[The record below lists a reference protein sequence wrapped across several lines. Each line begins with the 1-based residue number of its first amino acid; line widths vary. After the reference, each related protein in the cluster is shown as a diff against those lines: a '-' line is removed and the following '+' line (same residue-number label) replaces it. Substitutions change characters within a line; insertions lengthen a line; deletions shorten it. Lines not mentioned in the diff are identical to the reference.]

1 MDRRN
6 FFKIVSTASA
16 TVATGACGKKRNA
29 LIPLLVPNEQIAPGE
44 ESWHPAVCTEC
55 AAGCATIARVM
66 EGERVIE
73 RNGEKFR
80 QRIASIKKLE
90 GNPLDPVSGGRLC
103 ARGHAALQSLYN
115 PDRVTGP
122 LRRTSDRG
130 KAGFAPHSWDES
142 IAYVA
147 ERLKASSSGDPANI
161 LFLTTPQTGSRS
173 ALIQHFLE
181 SIGAQPPVACSLADF
196 ALERQAAASV
206 FGRNGL
212 PRYDLG
218 NAHYAL
224 SVGADFLGGWTS
236 PVYYARQFGHF
247 RQGRP
252 GIRGKLVQ
260 AESRMSLTAASAD
273 EWLPV
278 RPGTEPLFLAA
289 VARILLDEKL
299 ARNANALPEPVR
311 NSLLATNLSSTISA
325 TGIEEKR
332 IRLIARELGESDA
345 PLVIAGASIV
355 HTNSLNALIAAH
367 YLNLLL
373 GNIEKPGGVFPPFP
387 STVPAPKTAN
397 ISGALKKARVLL
409 LDGANPVYTLPAA
422 SGISAELARL
432 DLIASF
438 GMFLDDSVAYADAV
452 LPTHH
457 PLESEIAVAP
467 SVSVAPVSIAVA
479 RPFVQPLYD
488 TRPLAEILAAIA
500 RKMNVTFQ
508 PVTPASLVQ
517 PLLQPDQ
524 TWEQVARDGGL
535 WVRDINVESRQL
547 QNPAREQ
554 GASAPAFSL
563 RNPQFDGA
571 PEQFPFLFQPYL
583 SLQYHDGSGANLP
596 WMQELPDPV
605 SSAMWDL
612 PVEIDPRT
620 AARLGIATG
629 DWLRVESPH
638 GRLEAAAYVHPAAHP
653 GVVSMAIGEGHAH
666 YGRYASNRGVNP
678 VSILSPAW
686 DDSGSAMAFGAT
698 RVRIARLERPPA
710 LIQFSPN
717 DREQGPWGYR

>member
-29 LIPLLVPNEQIAPGE
+29 LIPLLVPNEEIAPGE

-130 KAGFAPHSWDES
+130 KAGFAPHSWEES
-142 IAYVA
+142 IAHVA
-147 ERLKASSSGDPANI
+147 DRLKASSGDPAKI
-161 LFLTTPQTGSRS
+161 LFLTTPQTVSRS
-173 ALIQHFLE
+173 AVIQHFLE
-181 SIGAQPPVACSLADF
+181 SISAQPALACSLADF

-206 FGRNGL
+206 FGTDGL

-252 GIRGKLVQ
+252 GIRGKLVH

-273 EWLPV
+273 EWLPL
-278 RPGTEPLFLAA
+278 RPGTEPHFLAA

-299 ARNANALPEPVR
+299 ARNANGLPEPVR

-325 TGIEEKR
+325 TGIDEKR
-332 IRLIARELGESDA
+332 IRRIARELGESDA
-345 PLVIAGASIV
+345 PLVIAGASVV
-355 HTNSLNALIAAH
+355 HTNSLHALIAAH

-373 GNIEKPGGVFPPFP
+373 GNIDKPGGVFPPFP
-387 STVPAPKTAN
+387 SIAPPPKTAN
-397 ISGALKKARVLL
+397 ISEALKKARVLL
-409 LDGANPVYTLPAA
+409 LDGANPAYTLPAA

-438 GMFLDDSVAYADAV
+438 GMFLDDSAAYADAV

-457 PLESEIAVAP
+457 PLESEIAVVPAVP
-467 SVSVAPVSIAVA
+467 VTPVSVAVA
-479 RPFVQPLYD
+479 TPFVRPLYD

-500 RKMNVTFQ
+500 QKMNVTFH

-524 TWEQVARDGGL
+524 SWEQVARDGGL
-535 WVRDINVESRQL
+535 WRNGETATAPSK
-547 QNPAREQ
+547 PATPGFE
-554 GASAPAFSL
+554 L
-563 RNPQFDGA
+563 RNPHFEGA
-571 PEQFPFLFQPYL
+571 PEQFPLLFQPYL
-583 SLQYHDGSGANLP
+583 SLQYHDGAGANLP

-605 SSAMWDL
+605 SSSMWDL

-620 AARLGIATG
+620 AARMGIATG
-629 DWLRVESPH
+629 DWVRVESPH
-638 GRLEAAAYVHPAAHP
+638 GSLEAAAYVHPAALP
-653 GVVSMAIGEGHAH
+653 GVVSMAIGEGHTH
-666 YGRYASNRGVNP
+666 YGRYASNRGANP
-678 VSILSPAW
+678 ISILSPVT
-686 DDSGSAMAFGAT
+686 DDSGGALAFGAT

-710 LIQFSPN
+710 LIQFSPK

>member
-29 LIPLLVPNEQIAPGE
+29 LIPLLVPNQEIAPGE

-66 EGERVIE
+66 EGERIIE

-130 KAGFAPHSWDES
+130 KADFALDSWDES
-142 IAYVA
+142 IAHVA
-147 ERLKASSSGDPANI
+147 DRLKASSGDPSKV
-161 LFLTTPQTGSRS
+161 LFLTSPHAGSRS
-173 ALIQHFLE
+173 AVIQHFLE
-181 SIGAQPPVACSLADF
+181 SIGAQPALACSPADF
-196 ALERQAAASV
+196 VLERQAAASV
-206 FGRNGL
+206 FGTSGL

-218 NAHYAL
+218 NARYVL
-224 SVGADFLGGWTS
+224 GVGADFLGGWTS
-236 PVYYARQFGHF
+236 PVYYARQFGNF

-273 EWLPV
+273 EWLPL
-278 RPGTEPLFLAA
+278 RPGTEPYFLAA
-289 VARILLDEKL
+289 VARILLGEKL
-299 ARNANALPEPVR
+299 ARNPDGLPEPVK
-311 NSLLATNLSSTISA
+311 NTLLATNLNSTILA

-332 IRLIARELGESDA
+332 IRRIARELGESDA

-355 HTNSLNALIAAH
+355 HTNSLDALIGAH

-373 GNIEKPGGVFPPFP
+373 GNIDKPGGVFRPFP
-387 STVPAPKTAN
+387 STVPPPKAAN
-397 ISGALKKARVLL
+397 ISRALKKARVLL
-409 LDGANPVYTLPAA
+409 LDGANPVYALPAA

-438 GMFLDDSVAYADAV
+438 GMFIDDSVAYADAV

-457 PLESEIAVAP
+457 PLESEIAVVP
-467 SVSVAPVSIAVA
+467 SVPVTPISIAVA
-479 RPFVQPLYD
+479 TPFVQPLYD
-488 TRPLAEILAAIA
+488 TRPLEEILGAIA

-508 PVTPASLVQ
+508 SVTPASLVQ
-517 PLLQPDQ
+517 PLLPPDQ
-524 TWEQVARDGGL
+524 SWEQVARDGGL
-535 WVRDINVESRQL
+535 WRNGETAAVPSK
-547 QNPAREQ
+547 PA
-554 GASAPAFSL
+554 APAFEL
-563 RNPQFDGA
+563 RNPHFDGA
-571 PEQFPFLFQPYL
+571 PEQFPLLFQPYL
-583 SLQYHDGSGANLP
+583 SLQYHDGSGANVP

-605 SSAMWDL
+605 SSAMWGL
-612 PVEIDPRT
+612 PVEIDPPT
-620 AARLGIATG
+620 AERLGVATG
-629 DWLRVESPH
+629 DWVRVESPH
-638 GRLEAAAYVHPAAHP
+638 GSLEAAAYVHPAALP
-653 GVVSMAIGEGHAH
+653 GVVSMAIGEGHTH
-666 YGRYASNRGVNP
+666 YGRYASSRGANP
-678 VSILSPAW
+678 ISILSPVT
-686 DDSGSAMAFGAT
+686 DDSGGAIAFGAT
-698 RVRIARLERPPA
+698 RIRIARLERPPA